1 MLWRKGVIPCCFTS
15 CTVALVYA
23 KQLWIDHKHG
33 NADLTAVTVTFYGR
47 KCERS
52 GKSDSL
58 FQGESINLPKNS
70 KERQEHMKI
79 EGYCHWSWERLWT
92 CQLERPYTD
101 MTDDLLFMH
110 KRDFRQR
117 RRAPGLWYKH
127 CHAPKG
133 TCRGVGQMC
142 SYKQARLLSAQP
154 GRASL
159 GMLPASCSMCFPC
172 PQVPALEN
180 GELRASCST
189 NTVLKPAAEAAEDI
203 PGTKLSS
210 HLAAVASSV
219 ALCASPCPASHCCHA
234 LRRECWINR
243 GGCRNWCRAK
253 KLWKRQQLSC

>member
-70 KERQEHMKI
+70 KERQEHMKK

-110 KRDFRQR
+110 KRYFRQSR
-117 RRAPGLWYKH
+117 SAPGLWYKH

-142 SYKQARLLSAQP
+142 SYKQARLCLPSQP
-154 GRASL
+154 WSVACL
-159 GMLPASCSMCFPC
+159 LLHVLPMPSGTCS
-172 PQVPALEN
+172 

-210 HLAAVASSV
+210 HLAAAASSV
-219 ALCASPCPASHCCHA
+219 ALCASPCPASHCCCA

-243 GGCRNWCRAK
+243 GGCRN
-253 KLWKRQQLSC
+253 

>member
-58 FQGESINLPKNS
+58 FQGESINLPKNG
-70 KERQEHMKI
+70 KERQEHMKK

-110 KRDFRQR
+110 KRDFRQSR
-117 RRAPGLWYKH
+117 SAPGLWYKH

-142 SYKQARLLSAQP
+142 SYKQDRLC
-154 GRASL
+154 
-159 GMLPASCSMCFPC
+159 LPS
-172 PQVPALEN
+172 QGEPALECC
-180 GELRASCST
+180 LP
-189 NTVLKPAAEAAEDI
+189 PA
-203 PGTKLSS
+203 P
-210 HLAAVASSV
+210 
-219 ALCASPCPASHCCHA
+219 CASHA
-234 LRRECWINR
+234 LRYLLWRTEGLLQHQHSAKASSR
-243 GGCRNWCRAK
+243 G
-253 KLWKRQQLSC
+253 S